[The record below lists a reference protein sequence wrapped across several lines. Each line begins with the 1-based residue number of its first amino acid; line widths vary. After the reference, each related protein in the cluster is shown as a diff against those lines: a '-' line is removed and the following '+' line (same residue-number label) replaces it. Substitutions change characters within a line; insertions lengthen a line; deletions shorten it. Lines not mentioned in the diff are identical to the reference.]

1 MKRGYD
7 ILKILVVHHVVF
19 ISKLFLSY
27 IKMMYREQKK
37 IKNNLYSI
45 ILQTIRKNIN
55 IFIDFNF
62 WFRII

>member
-1 MKRGYD
+1 
-7 ILKILVVHHVVF
+7 
-19 ISKLFLSY
+19 
-27 IKMMYREQKK
+27 MMYREQKK

-45 ILQTIRKNIN
+45 ILQTIRKNLN